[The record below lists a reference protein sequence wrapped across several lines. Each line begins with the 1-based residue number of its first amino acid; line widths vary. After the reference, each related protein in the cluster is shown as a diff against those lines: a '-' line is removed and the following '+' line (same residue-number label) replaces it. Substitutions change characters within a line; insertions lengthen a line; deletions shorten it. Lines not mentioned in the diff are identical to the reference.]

1 MNTTMI
7 DTEKQQLVTLA
18 RKVERLIA
26 KRRKAAKVLRD
37 VEDELRQAR
46 RFLQQLAMPTPEPIN
61 RGEHE
66 DLLPGES
73 TL

>member
-1 MNTTMI
+1 VTDVIIAN
-7 DTEKQQLVTLA
+7 EKLELVKLA
-18 RKVERLIA
+18 RKVERLIH

-61 RGEHE
+61 HGERGE
-66 DLLPGES
+66 LLPGES
-73 TL
+73 S